1 MMGQG
6 SPLRR
11 ALEEEEEEE
20 EGTQMVLP
28 DGLRRTTIS

>member
-1 MMGQG
+1 MGQG

-20 EGTQMVLP
+20 EEESTQMVLP
-28 DGLRRTTIS
+28 MA

>member
-11 ALEEEEEEE
+11 ALEEEEE